1 MYFVFISVIIAC
13 IGLFFAGLLALRIK
27 KEKIGSAKSKEIS
40 QSIHQGAMAFLFKEY
55 RLLFLFVFTVTLV
68 LFFSPLNNKIAL
80 AFVVGAIF
88 SILAGNIGMRV
99 ATMANVRTA
108 WAAKDSIFK
117 GLKVAFSSG
126 TVMGLTVTGLGLLG
140 ISVLYWLFE
149 DPKIIYGFGFGA
161 SSIAL
166 FARVGGGIY
175 TKAADVGADLVGK
188 VEKGIPED
196 DPRNPAVIADAV
208 GDNVGDVAGMGA
220 DLFESYV
227 DSIIAAMVLGVM
239 VVGTWGK
246 ISIVLPLA
254 LASLGI
260 IASLLGYFII
270 KLRKGGSLYGILNS
284 GIFAAAGIFL
294 VFTYFLVDKL
304 TVGGISLFGA
314 IVSGVISGIIIGLV
328 TEYYTS
334 TARGPTREV
343 ARASQGGAATNI
355 ISGLSL
361 GMKST
366 LIPILVICAAI
377 MIAHKLAGIYGISLA
392 AVGML
397 STLGITLASDTYGPV
412 ADNAAG
418 IAEMAEMGDIARKR
432 AEELDAVGNTT
443 AAIGKGFAI
452 GSAALT
458 ALVLL
463 VSFAKLVGLTGIDII
478 KPTTMVGLFIG
489 GLLPFL
495 FCSFTMKAVGKA
507 AFGIVEEVRRQFREI
522 KGLMEGKVKP
532 DYTRCI
538 SISTGAALR
547 EMILPGMLAVLAPV
561 VIGFSLG
568 AEALGGL
575 LAGAIVTGF
584 LLAVMMANSGGAWD
598 NAKKYIEAGNLGGK
612 GSDAHKAS
620 VVGDTVGDPAKDTA
634 GPALN
639 ILIKLMSIVALIIAP
654 LLQV

>member
-1 MYFVFISVIIAC
+1 MGIVLISIVIASL
-13 IGLFFAGLLALRIK
+13 GLFFAGILVLRIK
-27 KEKIGSAKSKEIS
+27 KEKIGSEESKEIS
-40 QSIHQGAMAFLFKEY
+40 QSIHQGAMAFLNKEY
-55 RLLFLFVFTVTLV
+55 KLLFLFVLAVTLV
-68 LFFSPLNNKIAL
+68 LVFTPLDNKIAL
-80 AFVVGAIF
+80 AFVLGTIF
-88 SILAGNIGMRV
+88 SVLAGNIGMRV

-108 WAAKDSIFK
+108 WAAKESIFK

-126 TVMGLTVTGLGLLG
+126 AIMGLTVTGLGLLG
-140 ISVLYWLFE
+140 ISILYWAFE
-149 DPKIIYGFGFGA
+149 DPQIIYGFGFGA

-188 VEKGIPED
+188 IEKGIPED
-196 DPRNPAVIADAV
+196 DPRNPAVIADNV

-227 DSIIAAMVLGVM
+227 DSIIAAMVLGVAA
-239 VVGTWGK
+239 TIWGGF
-246 ISIVLPLA
+246 SVVLPLA
-254 LASLGI
+254 LAGLGI
-260 IASLLGYFII
+260 IASLIGYLIV
-270 KLRKGGSLYGILNS
+270 KLRKQGSLHGILNS
-284 GIFAAAGIFL
+284 GIFAAAGIFV
-294 VFTYFLVDKL
+294 VFSYFLVERL
-304 TVGGISLFGA
+304 ANGSIFLFGA
-314 IVSGVISGIIIGLV
+314 ILSGVASGIIIGLV

-334 TARGPTREV
+334 TSRKPTREV
-343 ARASQGGAATNI
+343 ARASQSGAATNI
-355 ISGLSL
+355 ISGLAL

-377 MIAHKLAGIYGISLA
+377 MVAHRLAGLYGISLA

-397 STLGITLASDTYGPV
+397 ATLGITLASDTYGPV
-412 ADNAAG
+412 VDNAAG
-418 IAEMAEMGDIARKR
+418 IAEMSKMGKVARKR

-458 ALVLL
+458 ALVLS
-463 VSFAKLVGLTGIDII
+463 VSFAKLVGLASVDII

-507 AFGIVEEVRRQFREI
+507 AFGIVQEVRRQFREI
-522 KGLMEGKVKP
+522 KGLMEGEAKP
-532 DYTRCI
+532 DYARCI
-538 SISTGAALR
+538 SISTGAALK
-547 EMILPGMLAVLAPV
+547 EMILPGMLAILAPV
-561 VIGFSLG
+561 VVGFSLG

-612 GSDAHKAS
+612 GSDPHKAA
-620 VVGDTVGDPAKDTA
+620 VVGDTVGDPMKDCS
-634 GPALN
+634 GPSIN
-639 ILIKLMSIVALIIAP
+639 ILIKLMSIISLIIAP
-654 LLQV
+654 LL

>member
-1 MYFVFISVIIAC
+1 MPIVFISVVIAC
-13 IGLFFAGLLALRIK
+13 IGLFFAGLLVLRIK
-27 KEKIGSAKSKEIS
+27 KEKIGSEASKEIS
-40 QSIHQGAMAFLFKEY
+40 QSIHQGAMAFLNKEY
-55 RLLFLFVFTVTLV
+55 RLLFLSVAAVSLI
-68 LFFSPLNNKIAL
+68 LFFSPLSEKIAL

-88 SILAGNIGMRV
+88 SMVAGNIGMRV

-140 ISVLYWLFE
+140 ISILYWLSE

-196 DPRNPAVIADAV
+196 DPRNPAVIADNV

-227 DSIIAAMVLGVM
+227 DSIIAAMVLGAVA
-239 VVGTWGK
+239 VGTWGK
-246 ISIVLPLA
+246 VSVVLPLA
-254 LASLGI
+254 LAGLGI
-260 IASLLGYFII
+260 IASLVGFLII
-270 KLRKGGSLYGILNS
+270 KLKKRGGLQGILNS
-284 GIFAAAGIFL
+284 GIFAAAGFFV
-294 VFTYFLVDKL
+294 VFSYFLVEKL
-304 TVGGISLFGA
+304 TTGGIFLFGA
-314 IVSGVISGIIIGLV
+314 IVSGVIAGIIIGLV

-334 TARGPTREV
+334 TSRGPTREV
-343 ARASQGGAATNI
+343 ARASQSGAATNI
-355 ISGLSL
+355 ISGLAL

-366 LIPILVICAAI
+366 LIPILVICGAI
-377 MIAHKLAGIYGISLA
+377 LIAHKLAGIYGISLA

-418 IAEMAEMGDIARKR
+418 IAEMSKMGSEARER

-452 GSAALT
+452 GSAGLT
-458 ALVLL
+458 ALVLS
-463 VSFAKLVGLTGIDII
+463 VSFAKLVGLTSVDILR
-478 KPTTMVGLFIG
+478 PTTMVGLFIG

-507 AFGIVEEVRRQFREI
+507 AFGIVKEVRRQFREI
-522 KGLMEGKVKP
+522 KGLMEGEAKP

-547 EMILPGMLAVLAPV
+547 EMILPGMLAVLSPIIV
-561 VIGFSLG
+561 GFILG

-584 LLAVMMANSGGAWD
+584 LLAIMMANSGGAWD

-612 GSDAHKAS
+612 GSSTHKAA
-620 VVGDTVGDPAKDTA
+620 VVGDTVGDPMKDCS
-634 GPALN
+634 GPSIN
-639 ILIKLMSIVALIIAP
+639 ILIKLMSIIALIIAP
-654 LLQV
+654 LL